1 MGHHDY
7 TLHRLYDEVAR
18 QAAMVGS
25 VNAHWASAFASM
37 WGMRPLS
44 SHFKAAAGLLKEG
57 AQTFPKPDWGL
68 NSVVIGGRTVPL
80 TLEVVDDRPM
90 MELIR
95 FRRDGIVRNDPKVL
109 IVAPMSGHYATLLRG
124 TVERMAQHHDVY
136 VTDWKNPRDV
146 SMKHG
151 SFGFDD
157 YVRYVGSAIDKIGPD
172 VHVMAVCQPTVPVMA
187 AVALMAQ
194 DDMANQ
200 PLSMTLIAGP
210 IDTRVA
216 PTDVTKLAEDKSMS
230 FFKSL
235 ITTVPHGYPGAGRHV
250 YPGFMQLQAFMAM
263 NPERHLQSRFDLF
276 NHLRRGDGESAEGI
290 NKFYREYLAVMDM
303 TEEFYLQTIDRVFQR
318 QLLAK
323 GELIIGNQL
332 VAPSTIT
339 RTSLLTI
346 EGGKDDICALGQ
358 TRAAHDVCTG
368 LSESQKRHYVNNK
381 VGHYGTFSGR
391 TWRDEIS
398 REIEEHIRNA
408 DVDNRLKYSR
418 IPPNSGPMPPTLVA
432 VNGALIAPPAA

>member
-1 MGHHDY
+1 
-7 TLHRLYDEVAR
+7 
-18 QAAMVGS
+18 
-25 VNAHWASAFASM
+25 M
-37 WGMRPLS
+37 WGMQPLS
-44 SHFKAAAGLLKEG
+44 SHFKAAAGLLKES

-68 NSVVIGGRTVPL
+68 NNVVIGGKTVPL
-80 TLEVVDDRPM
+80 TREVVDDRPM

-95 FRRDGIVRNDPKVL
+95 FRRDGILRNDPKVL

-151 SFGFDD
+151 GFGFDD
-157 YVRYVGSAIDKIGPD
+157 YVRYVRNAIDKMGPD

-187 AVALMAQ
+187 AVAMMAQ
-194 DDMANQ
+194 DEAANQ

-216 PTDVTKLAEDKSMS
+216 PTEVTKLAEDKSMS
-230 FFKSL
+230 FFKGL

-250 YPGFMQLQAFMAM
+250 YPGFLQLQAFIAM
-263 NPERHLQSRFDLF
+263 NPERHIKSRFDLF
-276 NHLRRGDGESAEGI
+276 DHLRHGDGESAERI
-290 NKFYREYLAVMDM
+290 NEFYREYLAVMDM

-323 GELIIGNQL
+323 GQLIVGNQL
-332 VAPSTIT
+332 IDPSAIT

-358 TRAAHDVCTG
+358 TQAAHGLCNG
-368 LSESQKRHYVNNK
+368 LSESQKRHYVNK
-381 VGHYGTFSGR
+381 DVGHYGTFSGR
-391 TWRDEIS
+391 RWREEIAPK
-398 REIEEHIRNA
+398 IEEHIRNA
-408 DVDNRLKYSR
+408 DVDNRLKYSA
-418 IPPNSGPMPPTLVA
+418 IPSNSRPMPPTLVT
-432 VNGALIAPPAA
+432 VNGVLINPAVA